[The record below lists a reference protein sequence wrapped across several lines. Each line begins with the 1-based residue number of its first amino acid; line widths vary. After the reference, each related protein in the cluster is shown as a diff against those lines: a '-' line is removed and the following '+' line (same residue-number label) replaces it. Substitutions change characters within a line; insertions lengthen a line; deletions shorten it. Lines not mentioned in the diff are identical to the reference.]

1 MRFSN
6 NPVLCNVETIQ
17 WRDIVNPDFL
27 SNMTGDFQNQ
37 QGNCKCSTVPPQPHP
52 RIAAHKAGRSCR
64 VGVGAREGTVH
75 VKLHESTAKI
85 SSKQIICSL
94 EEHLFKTE
102 IGLFFVETAHL
113 LTGHTHTPPGPAR
126 AAELSCGIEKSPSC
140 QPWQGASLILFEE
153 TNQAFVASDFL
164 LRLKV
169 APDPLEALRLSSALL
184 LIAPRHSHMDGV
196 PGRTKEH
203 TGISLSIFN

>member
-37 QGNCKCSTVPPQPHP
+37 QGNCKCSTVLPPPHP
-52 RIAAHKAGRSCR
+52 RIAAHKAGWSCR

-102 IGLFFVETAHL
+102 IGLFFVVTAHL
-113 LTGHTHTPPGPAR
+113 LTGHTHTHTPALPGQ
-126 AAELSCGIEKSPSC
+126 LSCH
-140 QPWQGASLILFEE
+140 
-153 TNQAFVASDFL
+153 V
-164 LRLKV
+164 
-169 APDPLEALRLSSALL
+169 ALRKAHRANPGKGLLSSCLRRLTKLL
-184 LIAPRHSHMDGV
+184 
-196 PGRTKEH
+196 
-203 TGISLSIFN
+203 